1 MQWADA
7 AVRIE
12 SLSIKS
18 VTIAI
23 FVMIGVVAIVLS
35 MLAGAY
41 FRESAL
47 DAQINSLSRV
57 LEVAAQEMQ
66 QRIRARSFD
75 LGMKLAHSQK
85 LVSAFNE
92 AMQTGQDDALLAL
105 LDDPFIS
112 GFVGFSEINLV
123 KLRTYTPDLQ
133 FIGESSVGVQ
143 NMQQALPGYLAGIIS
158 NRDRDDR
165 LKGIDALWLSSVG
178 PLHSSVIPLGG
189 LRPVGYLEVVVDPVF
204 NLKDIAAITQT
215 PVSIYSMSGD
225 LVSSVNEG
233 IASEYLPVVYVL
245 QTPDALPAFRIVG
258 LEDVALL
265 SEEMARIKTVTI
277 TGFLML
283 ALATLLLALWL
294 FSRFMLS
301 PVSAMVR
308 NMREMAQGN
317 LDMAVDNKALR
328 EFHELSDA
336 FNTMAS
342 QVRMRTND
350 LERLLDLDDN
360 AILCFD
366 RDLEIVYFN
375 RSAATLFG
383 YSSDEISDLDL
394 TDMFADD
401 IAAFT
406 DRLGGAA
413 GRRQE
418 DKLHEVLTCRHKD
431 GHEFRCDAVINAIDV
446 MGQQGHAIALNT
458 AAGDGRIM
466 SAQSEQRLDVVEQS
480 LTSLLEFAK
489 SNPSLMLGL
498 GSLGEL
504 GDVDTAGGV
513 NKGAVREHAVSVMN
527 LALACW
533 EHELGKSKLDLAE
546 ESRIWPVYIDKS
558 TPTTRTLDKYLS
570 LDNCPKNPRSK
581 RVVDTAEFVL
591 RHLPD
596 KDSAACGQ
604 LRQALDEFRQL
615 LSGVK
620 PKSPQSDG

>member
-1 MQWADA
+1 M
-7 AVRIE
+7 RIE

-18 VTIAI
+18 ATVAI
-23 FVMIGVVAIVLS
+23 FVMIGVVAVVLS
-35 MLAGAY
+35 LLAGAY

-47 DAQINSLSRV
+47 GAQMNSLSRV
-57 LEVAAQEMQ
+57 LEVATQEMQ
-66 QRIRARSFD
+66 QGIRKHSFD
-75 LGMKLAHSQK
+75 LGMKLAHSRT
-85 LVSAFNE
+85 LVEAFGTASE
-92 AMQTGQDDALLAL
+92 SGKASELVAL

-112 GFVGFSEINLV
+112 GFVGFSEVNLV
-123 KLRTYTPDLQ
+123 KLRVYSLDLE
-133 FIGESSVGVQ
+133 FVGESSVGIQDTRQV
-143 NMQQALPGYLAGIIS
+143 LPDYLADIIR
-158 NRDRDDR
+158 NRSRDDR
-165 LKGIDALWLSSVG
+165 LKGVDALWLSSQG
-178 PLHSSVIPLGG
+178 PLHSVVIPLGG
-189 LRPVGYLEVVVDPVF
+189 LRPVGYLEVVVDPAF
-204 NLKDIAAITQT
+204 NLKDIAAITRT
-215 PVSIYSMSGD
+215 PVSIYTMSGERVSA
-225 LVSSVNEG
+225 VSSG
-233 IASEYLPVVYVL
+233 RASEYLPVEYVL
-245 QTPDALPAFRIVG
+245 HTPDGVPAFRIVG

-265 SEEMARIKTVTI
+265 SGEMAHIKSVTI
-277 TGFLML
+277 TGFLVL
-283 ALATLLLALWL
+283 AFATLLLALWL
-294 FSRFMLS
+294 FSRFMLT
-301 PVSAMVR
+301 PVGAMVR

-342 QVRMRTND
+342 KIRMRTND

-366 RDLEIVYFN
+366 RDREMVYIN
-375 RSAATLFG
+375 RSAVTLFG

-394 TDMFADD
+394 TDLFVDD
-401 IAAFT
+401 VVALT
-406 DRLGGAA
+406 DRQEGTA

-431 GHEFRCDAVINAIDV
+431 GHEFCCDSVINVIDV

-458 AAGDGRIM
+458 VAGDNRTL
-466 SAQSEQRLDVVEQS
+466 SAQSEQRLDVVEHS

-498 GSLGEL
+498 GSLGEF
-504 GDVDTAGGV
+504 GGADDSGAG
-513 NKGAVREHAVSVMN
+513 NKERVREHAVSVMN

-533 EHELGKSKLDLAE
+533 ERELGKSKLDLAE
-546 ESRIWPVYIDKS
+546 QSRIWPVYIDKS

-596 KDSAACGQ
+596 DGGAACGK
-604 LRQALDEFRQL
+604 LRQALDEFRLL

-620 PKSPQSDG
+620 ANPTQPDG

>member
-1 MQWADA
+1 MKWVDV

-66 QRIRARSFD
+66 QRVRARSFD

-85 LVSAFNE
+85 LVSVFNE
-92 AMQTGQDDALLAL
+92 AMQTGQDDALVAL

-123 KLRTYTPDLQ
+123 KLRTYTPDLR

-143 NMQQALPGYLAGIIS
+143 DMQQALPGYLAGIIS

-165 LKGIDALWLSSVG
+165 LKGVDALWLSSVG

-189 LRPVGYLEVVVDPVF
+189 LRPVGYLEIVVDPVF

-233 IASEYLPVVYVL
+233 MASEYLPVVYVL
-245 QTPDALPAFRIVG
+245 QTPDGLPAFRIVG

-265 SEEMARIKTVTI
+265 SEDMARIKTVTI
-277 TGFLML
+277 KGFLML
-283 ALATLLLALWL
+283 ALVTLMLALWL

-350 LERLLDLDDN
+350 LERLLDLDDS

-366 RDLEIVYFN
+366 RDREMVYFN

-394 TDMFADD
+394 TDLFADD
-401 IAAFT
+401 IT
-406 DRLGGAA
+406 VLMDRLEGEA
-413 GRRQE
+413 GRRQG

-431 GHEFRCDAVINAIDV
+431 GHEFRCDSVINAIDV
-446 MGQQGHAIALNT
+446 MGQQGHAIALSA
-458 AAGDGRIM
+458 AAGDDRIM
-466 SAQSEQRLDVVEQS
+466 SVQSEQRLDVVEQS

-489 SNPSLMLGL
+489 SNPSLMLG
-498 GSLGEL
+498 SLGDAGSAGE
-504 GDVDTAGGV
+504 VD
-513 NKGAVREHAVSVMN
+513 KGAVREHAVSVMN

-533 EHELGKSKLDLAE
+533 ERELGKSKLDLAE

-558 TPTTRTLDKYLS
+558 TPTTRTLDKYLN
-570 LDNCPKNPRSK
+570 LDNCPKNPRCK

-596 KDSAACGQ
+596 ENSTACGQ

-620 PKSPQSDG
+620 AKPRQTDG

>member
-1 MQWADA
+1 VQWADA
-7 AVRIE
+7 TVRIE

-66 QRIRARSFD
+66 QRVRARSFD

-92 AMQTGQDDALLAL
+92 AMQTGQDDALATL
-105 LDDPFIS
+105 LDDPFVS

-143 NMQQALPGYLAGIIS
+143 DMQQALPGYLAGIIS

-165 LKGIDALWLSSVG
+165 LKGVDALWLSSVG

-233 IASEYLPVVYVL
+233 MASEYLPVVYVL
-245 QTPDALPAFRIVG
+245 QTPDGLPAFRIVG

-265 SEEMARIKTVTI
+265 TEEMAHIKTVTI

-350 LERLLDLDDN
+350 LERLLDLDDS

-401 IAAFT
+401 IAALT
-406 DRLGGAA
+406 DRLEGAA

-431 GHEFRCDAVINAIDV
+431 GHDFRCDAVINAIDV
-446 MGQQGHAIALNT
+446 MGQQGHAIALNAT
-458 AAGDGRIM
+458 GGDGRIM

-489 SNPSLMLGL
+489 SNPSLMLG
-498 GSLGEL
+498 SLG
-504 GDVDTAGGV
+504 DTGSTGGV
-513 NKGAVREHAVSVMN
+513 DKGMVREHAVSVMN
-527 LALACW
+527 LSLACW
-533 EHELGKSKLDLAE
+533 ERELGKSKLDLAE

-558 TPTTRTLDKYLS
+558 TPTTRTLDKYLN
-570 LDNCPKNPRSK
+570 LDNCPKNPRSQ

-591 RHLPD
+591 RNLPD
-596 KDSAACGQ
+596 EDSAACGQ
-604 LRQALDEFRQL
+604 LRQALDEFRRL

-620 PKSPQSDG
+620 AKSPQSDD

>member
-1 MQWADA
+1 
-7 AVRIE
+7 VRIE

-66 QRIRARSFD
+66 QRVRARSFD

-92 AMQTGQDDALLAL
+92 VLQTGQDDALVAL

-112 GFVGFSEINLV
+112 GFAGFSEINLV

-143 NMQQALPGYLAGIIS
+143 DMQQALPGYLAGIIS

-165 LKGIDALWLSSVG
+165 FKGIDALWLSSVG

-189 LRPVGYLEVVVDPVF
+189 LRPVGYLEIVVDPVF
-204 NLKDIAAITQT
+204 NLKDIAAISQT

-233 IASEYLPVVYVL
+233 MASEYLPVVYVL
-245 QTPDALPAFRIVG
+245 RTPDGLPAFRIVG

-277 TGFLML
+277 TCFLVL

-328 EFHELSDA
+328 EFHFLADA
-336 FNTMAS
+336 FNTMAR

-350 LERLLDLDDN
+350 LERLLDLDDS

-366 RDLEIVYFN
+366 RDREMVYFN
-375 RSAATLFG
+375 RSAVMLFG
-383 YSSDEISDLDL
+383 YSDDEISDMDL
-394 TDMFADD
+394 TDLFVDD
-401 IAAFT
+401 VTALTA
-406 DRLGGAA
+406 RLVDVDVDVA

-418 DKLHEVLTCRHKD
+418 DKLHVVLTCRHKD
-431 GHEFRCDAVINAIDV
+431 GHEFRCDSVINAIDV
-446 MGQQGHAIALNT
+446 MGQRGHAIALSNV
-458 AAGDGRIM
+458 AGDAQVL
-466 SAQSEQRLDVVEQS
+466 SKQSEQRLDAVEQS
-480 LTSLLEFAK
+480 LTSLLGH
-489 SNPSLMLGL
+489 M
-498 GSLGEL
+498 
-504 GDVDTAGGV
+504 GDIAGDRNAPGTD
-513 NKGAVREHAVSVMN
+513 KAMVRQYAVSVMN

-533 EHELGKSKLDLAE
+533 ERELGKSKLDLAE
-546 ESRIWPVYIDKS
+546 QSRIWPVYIDKS
-558 TPTTRTLDKYLS
+558 TPTTRTLDKYLN

-596 KDSAACGQ
+596 GGGEACGK
-604 LRQALDEFRQL
+604 LRQALDEFRLL

-620 PKSPQSDG
+620 AKSRQSDG